1 MLGLLRLLVVRLVV
15 RFVVYEIYISKEL
28 SKVEVLLLDVTR
40 LQLIDVVYD
49 PAEVRLMMRLEIR
62 HEVCLFVTSHQVCAP
77 YISMVFHRKVKR
89 ISALF
94 PYFT

>member
-1 MLGLLRLLVVRLVV
+1 MVLLRLLVVR
-15 RFVVYEIYISKEL
+15 FFVYEIYISKEL
-28 SKVEVLLLDVTR
+28 SKVEVLFLDVTR

-49 PAEVRLMMRLEIR
+49 TAEVSLMMRLEIR

-77 YISMVFHRKVKR
+77 NISMVFHRKVKW